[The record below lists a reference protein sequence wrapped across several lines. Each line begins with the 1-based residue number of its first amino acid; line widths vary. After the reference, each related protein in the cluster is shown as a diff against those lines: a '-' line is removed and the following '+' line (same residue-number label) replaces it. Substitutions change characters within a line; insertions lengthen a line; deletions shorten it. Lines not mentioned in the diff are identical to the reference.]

1 MELLKKITIFGV
13 LSLIILLSACGSL
26 DEDGIYYSKQNTM
39 VCAFSLQKDTSVL
52 SNLDSIFFTIDL
64 DRSLIYNADSLP
76 KGTDVSAIAV
86 KATFMNPANVYVNYE
101 DEYGSVKTFSYLAT
115 SQATID
121 FRKSEEGKVKMD
133 VIAADGKTTQTYT
146 LKVNVHKV
154 VADSLY
160 WRKIE
165 TTSISGELNNI
176 VSSKCISTKEGYFM
190 FAQEATG
197 EVNVYRTTNFNEWE
211 KKSGIAMPSIDWRTL
226 TYDGSTLYVLSQ
238 NQELYTCSDLEN
250 IQFNQSSL
258 MQDYIPVSLVGVYEN
273 SLLAIVKNNE
283 EYNHARIDIPTGEIL
298 LTSMPEEFPIKGF
311 SQPITFT
318 SKWTQDQLVIACGEK
333 SNGSLTN
340 AVWGFDGKNWA
351 ILNNAVS
358 GGSLI
363 TPRTGVVMFTYYTY
377 EYNSEIDLHY
387 KVLTYFI
394 IGGWDGT
401 NMTNDLYYT
410 TNLGGKWK
418 KADATSPMALPSEIA
433 PRMGADVFVLDEP
446 ISQKSYNDGP
456 VWRDIE
462 LLNTKNITKL
472 MSLKTEDVQ
481 TAPYVFMVGGSSSL
495 QYNFINEVWKGVIW
509 RLTFPP
515 IP

>member
-1 MELLKKITIFGV
+1 MEFLKKITIFGV
-13 LSLIILLSACGSL
+13 LAIIILLSSCGRL
-26 DEDGIYYSKQNTM
+26 DEDGLYYSKQNTM

-76 KGTDVSAIAV
+76 KGTNVSAIAV
-86 KATFMNPANVYVNYE
+86 KATFMDPANVYVDYE
-101 DEYGSVKTFSYLAT
+101 DGNGALKTFSYLAT
-115 SQATID
+115 SQSPID
-121 FRKSEEGKVKMD
+121 FRNSEQGKVKMR

-160 WRKIE
+160 WKKIE
-165 TTSISGELNNI
+165 TTSISDELNNI
-176 VSSKCISTKEGYFM
+176 ASAKCISAKGAYYM
-190 FAQEATG
+190 FAQESTG
-197 EVNVYRTTNFNEWE
+197 ELNVCRTTDFYEWE
-211 KKSGIAMPSIDWRTL
+211 KASAGTMPVMDWRTL
-226 TYDGSTLYVLSQ
+226 TYDGSTLYVISESS
-238 NQELYTCSDLEN
+238 ELYVCSDFESFEFSKSNLLQEN
-250 IQFNQSSL
+250 TPI
-258 MQDYIPVSLVGVYEN
+258 SLVGLYEN
-273 SLLAIVKNNE
+273 LLLAIVKNND
-283 EYNHARIDIPTGEIL
+283 EYSLAKIDLASGDIS
-298 LTSMPEEFPIKGF
+298 LTTMPEEFPVKGL
-311 SQPITFT
+311 SNPITFA
-318 SKWTQDQLVIACGEK
+318 SKWTQDQLVVACGEK
-333 SNGSLTN
+333 RDGSLTN
-340 AVWGFDGKNWA
+340 AVWGFDGNNWA

-363 TPRTGVVMFTYYTY
+363 IPRSGVVMFTYYTY
-377 EYNSEIDLHY
+377 EYNSEIDLHT

-401 NMTNDLYYT
+401 KMTNDLYYT

-418 KADATSPMALPSEIA
+418 KAGATSPMALPTEIA
-433 PRMGADVFVLDEP
+433 PRMAADVFVLDEP
-446 ISQKSYNDGP
+446 VAKKSYSQGP

-472 MSLKTEDVQ
+472 MSLNSDENQSV
-481 TAPYVFMVGGSSSL
+481 PYVYMVGGSSSL

-509 RLTFPP
+509 RLTFPT